1 MALNL
6 YSEFYFQVSGYHLY
20 DQELSKDY
28 SVIWLDGDL
37 IFLDKDINCR
47 VPLNLLIWEELC
59 GFLVWL
65 REVEKAIISGGSV
78 PPFEFA
84 EPMTFQFLNNGNE
97 HKIYLEF
104 RTLYE
109 DENEHRFVYMSIHSD
124 AYRKMKRMLLR
135 DLGYF
140 TYSVN

>member
-1 MALNL
+1 MEFNL

-20 DQELSKDY
+20 DQEISKDY

-37 IFLDKDINCR
+37 IFLDKDIKCR
-47 VPLNLLIWEELC
+47 VPLNLLILEDLC
-59 GFLVWL
+59 GFLLWL
-65 REVEKAIISGGSV
+65 NEVEKAIISGISV

-84 EPMTFQFLNNGNE
+84 EPMIFQFLNNGDE

-109 DENEHRFVYMSIHSD
+109 DENEHKFVFMSVHSD
-124 AYRKMKRMLLR
+124 AYRRMKRLLLR
-135 DLGYF
+135 DIGYF
-140 TYSVN
+140 SGSIN